1 MSSLDRRSF
10 LLTLLSASLTGQAA
24 LASTKAPRVAALD
37 WALAETLIAL
47 GHNPIALVAAS
58 DWNRFV
64 VEPALPRGVADIGLQ
79 QQVNYEL
86 LASLR
91 PDLIVTSPF
100 SQENEPV
107 LRRIAPTERFSV
119 FEPTPLPLGTA
130 RALMRSLGE
139 RLDCVDEADTFLR
152 NADAQL
158 DGYRERVRAL
168 QPRPVLLINFMDA
181 RHARVYGGAGLFQ
194 NVLDR
199 IGVRNAWRNATN
211 YWGFAT
217 VGIERLATDRD
228 LSLMVF
234 EPVPADV
241 RPTLARSQLWLQLPF
256 VRAGHVSWLPP
267 VLMFG
272 ALPAALRFAR
282 VLVETLERNA
292 A

>member
-1 MSSLDRRSF
+1 MSSFDRRYF
-10 LLTLLSASLTGQAA
+10 LLALTSASLVGQTTLAA
-24 LASTKAPRVAALD
+24 ARSPRVAALD
-37 WALAETLIAL
+37 WALAETMIAL
-47 GHNPIALVAAS
+47 GHDPIALVGAG

-64 VEPALPRGVADIGLQ
+64 VEPALPQGVADIGLQ

-86 LASLR
+86 LARLQ
-91 PDLIVTSPF
+91 PDLILTSPF

-107 LRRIAPTERFSV
+107 LRRIAATERFSV
-119 FEPTPLPLGTA
+119 FEPTPVPLGTA
-130 RALMRSLGE
+130 CALMRSLGE
-139 RLDCVDEADTFLR
+139 RLNRIDAAEAFLR
-152 NADAQL
+152 NAEIQL
-158 DGYRERVRAL
+158 DAYRERVRAL

-199 IGVRNAWRNATN
+199 IGVRNAWQGDTN

-217 VGIERLATDRD
+217 VGIEQLATDRD
-228 LSLMVF
+228 VSLMVF

-241 RPTLARSQLWLQLPF
+241 RPTLARSPLWLQLPF
-256 VRAGHVSWLPP
+256 VRAGNVSWLPP

-282 VLVETLERNA
+282 LLVETLERNPT
-292 A
+292 

>member
-1 MSSLDRRSF
+1 MTSADRRSF
-10 LLTLLSASLTGQAA
+10 LLALMTATLAAPGA
-24 LASTKAPRVAALD
+24 LASSRSLRVAALD

-47 GHNPIALVAAS
+47 GHAPIALVAAS
-58 DWNRFV
+58 DWHRFV

-86 LASLR
+86 LARLR
-91 PDLIVTSPF
+91 PDLILTSPF

-119 FEPTPLPLGTA
+119 FEPTPEPLGTA

-139 RLDCVDEADTFLR
+139 RVGRVEEANTFLR
-152 NADAQL
+152 EADERL
-158 DGYRERVRAL
+158 DLYRERVQAL
-168 QPRPVLLINFMDA
+168 QPRPVMLINFMDA

-199 IGVRNAWRNATN
+199 LGVRNAWRGATN

-217 VGIERLATDRD
+217 VGIEQLATAQD

-234 EPVPADV
+234 EPVPPDV
-241 RPTLARSQLWLQLPF
+241 RPTLARSPLWLQLPF
-256 VRAGHVSWLPP
+256 VRSGQVSWLPP

-272 ALPAALRFAR
+272 AMPAALRFAR
-282 VLVETLERNA
+282 ILVEALERNGA
-292 A
+292 